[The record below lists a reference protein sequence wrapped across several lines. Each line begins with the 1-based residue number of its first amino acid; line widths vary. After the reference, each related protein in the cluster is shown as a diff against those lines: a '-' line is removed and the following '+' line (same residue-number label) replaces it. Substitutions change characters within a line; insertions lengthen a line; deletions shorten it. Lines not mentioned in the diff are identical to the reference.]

1 MRTALISTGGFKGPD
16 DALET
21 VRVRVEQA
29 RVHGAELICLPQLS
43 FLPYFPACRDRGGLE
58 FAERAPSAAY
68 RLVLEAARPAGLAA
82 SSYESEGEGL
92 FYVSA
97 RLGRSGGEAA
107 TFYRQV
113 RVEAAPGRFEQMFWS
128 PGHTGYAVTKLPWGQ
143 TGLIVGY
150 DARVPDTYAELARLG
165 VRVVV
170 GGVSEDE
177 DTWEKTRRVATGM
190 ATSYGVGV
198 VLVNRGGEENG
209 VSFPGGG
216 LVIEASGKELPPEP
230 DGMYELDWGSS

>member
-21 VRVRVEQA
+21 VRVHVEQA
-29 RVHGAELICLPQLS
+29 RVHGAELICLPQLG
-43 FLPYFPACRDRGGLE
+43 FLPYFPAW
-58 FAERAPSAAY
+58 
-68 RLVLEAARPAGLAA
+68 LAA

-128 PGHTGYAVTKLPWGQ
+128 PGHTGYTA
-143 TGLIVGY
+143 
-150 DARVPDTYAELARLG
+150 
-165 VRVVV
+165 
-170 GGVSEDE
+170 
-177 DTWEKTRRVATGM
+177 
-190 ATSYGVGV
+190 
-198 VLVNRGGEENG
+198 
-209 VSFPGGG
+209 
-216 LVIEASGKELPPEP
+216 
-230 DGMYELDWGSS
+230 